1 MKRKKNKFSGKI
13 CYTFARISTLTG
25 YIIGLLAVFSLSVN
39 QDPQGVELVPLAKLF
54 FEAAKITVELEKNT
68 AKCNKPPNQK

>member
-39 QDPQGVELVPLAKLF
+39 QDPQGGELVPLAKLF
-54 FEAAKITVELEKNT
+54 FEAAKITMELEKSNQ
-68 AKCNKPPNQK
+68 KSDQPPNQK

>member
-54 FEAAKITVELEKNT
+54 FEAAKITMELEKSNQ
-68 AKCNKPPNQK
+68 KSDQPPNQK

>member
-25 YIIGLLAVFSLSVN
+25 YIIGLLAVFSLSVI

-54 FEAAKITVELEKNT
+54 FEAAKITMELEKSNQ
-68 AKCNKPPNQK
+68 KSDQPPNQK